1 MWLTSFTSG
10 RGTILQID
18 PSSELFTT
26 IQQTKNNLDQ
36 NYAKLCNR
44 MNLEWTRCIKEAGC
58 MKEVHHLR
66 QYDFYE
72 ERIKPIQ
79 KKVVSS

>member
-1 MWLTSFTSG
+1 
-10 RGTILQID
+10 
-18 PSSELFTT
+18 
-26 IQQTKNNLDQ
+26 
-36 NYAKLCNR
+36 